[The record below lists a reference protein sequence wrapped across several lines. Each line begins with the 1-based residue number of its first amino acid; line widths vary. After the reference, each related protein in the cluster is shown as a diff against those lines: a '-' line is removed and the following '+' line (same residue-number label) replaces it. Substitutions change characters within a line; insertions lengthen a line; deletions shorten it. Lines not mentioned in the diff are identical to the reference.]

1 MGTEQRREPFD
12 RRANQLAR
20 TLVGYGVAPHSPVVV
35 AVDSAQS
42 ALLARSAV
50 AQTGAEV
57 VVVDPGLPAW
67 RVAALVAETGADVG
81 ITLTH
86 YTTSLPDT
94 VLWVELD
101 NSDVW
106 RESARQRSG
115 PLDERD
121 RIPHHWLPARAV
133 PIPPDADLRGA

>member
-1 MGTEQRREPFD
+1 VGTDQRRDPFD

-20 TLVGYGVAPHSPVVV
+20 TLVGYGVAPRSPVVV

-57 VVVDPGLPAW
+57 VVVDLDLPAW
-67 RVAALVAETGADVG
+67 RVAALVAETGAEVG
-81 ITLTH
+81 ITLTR
-86 YTTSLPDT
+86 YAATLPDT

-106 RESARQRSG
+106 RESARQRPG

-121 RIPHHWLPARAV
+121 RTPHHWLPARAV
-133 PIPPDADLRGA
+133 RIPPEADLRGA